1 MRRGHSL
8 ARVVSARGV
17 LIDEGELMLD
27 LRRGLALH
35 PGRHHGLCGGH
46 LLRIQHNHILRAR
59 KARNGYGHVDR
70 GRRLPRLWDR
80 LCLHLAQS
88 LVPVRSRLAL
98 HR

>member
-1 MRRGHSL
+1 MR
-8 ARVVSARGV
+8 ARGV
-17 LIDEGELMLD
+17 LIDAGELVLD
-27 LRRGLALH
+27 LPSRLALH
-35 PGRHHGLCGGH
+35 RGHHLGLRGGH